1 MLRSMDLLLSNAR
14 VVTPGGVLD
23 PGWVSVRGTKIT
35 ALGEGPIPEAG
46 EQRSVDGRWIVPGF
60 IDLHVHGGGGASL
73 LSNDPAELRAAAE
86 FHASH
91 GTAGLLASIVS
102 APPEELL
109 DGLAAVRDLVRA
121 GDSARSTVAGSHLEG
136 PFLSP
141 NRAGA
146 HDPAHLLAPDAAL
159 LDRMLET
166 ADGTLRVI
174 TLAPELPGA
183 LDLVRRAV
191 AAGVVVALGHSDA
204 DRATVS
210 AAFDAGASLVTH
222 LFNAMRPL
230 DHRDPGL
237 ATTALVRPDVVCEVI
252 NDGVHLHDDTA
263 RLAFR
268 AAGAERIALVTDAIS
283 AAGLG
288 NGAHRLGSATV
299 DVNDGV
305 ARISGTNTLAGSTL
319 TMDRALRRAVRDL
332 DLPIGEAVRAAATTP
347 ARVLGEQDAR
357 GSIAPGLAADLV
369 VLDDTLEIAAVMLG
383 GEWISSGRLFDR

>member
-1 MLRSMDLLLSNAR
+1 MNLLLTNAR

-23 PGWVSVRGTKIT
+23 PGWVDVRGTTIG
-35 ALGEGPIPEAG
+35 AVGEGPLPETG
-46 EQRSVDGRWIVPGF
+46 EQRSVNGGWIVPGL

-73 LSNDPAELRAAAE
+73 LSPDPAELRAAAE
-86 FHASH
+86 FHASR
-91 GTAGLLASIVS
+91 GTARLLASIVS
-102 APPEELL
+102 APLEEMLN
-109 DGLAAVRDLVRA
+109 GLAAVRDLVRA
-121 GDSARSTVAGSHLEG
+121 GDSGGSTVAGSHLEG
-136 PFLSP
+136 PFLSR

-146 HDPAHLLAPDAAL
+146 HDPDHLLAPQEAV

-204 DRATVS
+204 DRDTVAS
-210 AAFDAGASLVTH
+210 AFDAGASLVTH

-237 ATTALVRPDVVCEVI
+237 ATTALVRPGVVCELI

-263 RLAFR
+263 RLAFQ
-268 AAGAERIALVTDAIS
+268 AAGADRIALVTDAIP

-288 NGAHRLGSATV
+288 DGAHRLGPATV
-299 DVNDGV
+299 DVTDGV
-305 ARISGTNTLAGSTL
+305 ARIAGTDTLAGSTL

-332 DLPIGEAVRAAATTP
+332 GLPVAQAVRAAATTP
-347 ARVLGEQDAR
+347 ARVLAEQDAR
-357 GSIAPGLAADLV
+357 GSIAPGLAADLL
-369 VLDDTLEIAAVMLG
+369 VLDDELEVAAVMLG